1 MECIRTAADL
11 NPKEARYQDALAL
24 LVRDRPREASFANL
38 KREPA
43 LNEESLEFLVKD
55 ELRLNFR
62 PEKSATRARVKDAEG
77 K

>member
-1 MECIRTAADL
+1 
-11 NPKEARYQDALAL
+11 LAL
-24 LVRDRPREASFANL
+24 LVHDRPRQATFASL

-62 PEKSATRARVKDAEG
+62 PDKSTTRASGKDAEG

>member
-1 MECIRTAADL
+1 
-11 NPKEARYQDALAL
+11 
-24 LVRDRPREASFANL
+24 
-38 KREPA
+38 

-62 PEKSATRARVKDAEG
+62 PEKSATHASGKDAEG